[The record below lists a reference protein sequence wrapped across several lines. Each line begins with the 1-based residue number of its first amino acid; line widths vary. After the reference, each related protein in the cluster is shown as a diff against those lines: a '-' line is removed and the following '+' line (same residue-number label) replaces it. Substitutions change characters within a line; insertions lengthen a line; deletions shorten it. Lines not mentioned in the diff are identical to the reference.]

1 MDERLKAA
9 LEFSNFKQSFAIKLK
24 HLKEKI
30 DANLTY
36 GHNGGLFK
44 IDRAL
49 LTFVQ
54 SLCQTGRIENVIIL
68 DNNENPIMIEN
79 LESFRDEIFDR
90 YFSSTNEYYN
100 EFKKLKT
107 SRSVERLLDE

>member
-1 MDERLKAA
+1 MDERLKSA
-9 LEFSNFKQSFAIKLK
+9 LEFSNFKQSFSIKQKTLR
-24 HLKEKI
+24 EKI

-68 DNNENPIMIEN
+68 DNNENPVMIEN
-79 LESFRDEIFDR
+79 LESFKDEIFDR

-100 EFKKLKT
+100 EFQKLKT